1 MFIDELQKIVNERLN
16 INYVNECVN
25 LSKFEYLK
33 SIDDSIDSIECSD
46 DLILPNKL
54 ILDVEKIFK
63 KAFENYSKT
72 IIKNRIEQGL
82 FFVSLI
88 FNDLYFSDDI
98 EFKRVFKSGVPICKD
113 MIINF
118 ISIKNY
124 YEIKNVLLKN
134 EIISEIDMI
143 LPDKR
148 IQYSKTFKLSKQY
161 VLNESYKYK
170 IKLIRKPNKY
180 VSKFLVF
187 KKHSLLFGNKQKSF
201 KNNFLPFD
209 NDQKNLQYLYQKQMF
224 FDESFFDELEKNI
237 PDYRDY
243 LDDYKSKIGKEVKK
257 LLAFHKALNSHVFS
271 SSEAYGRIYLPFH
284 YIPSEYRKCIRIGNN
299 EKLFETFDIKC
310 CFVFLSA
317 QIIKNETNDVDLKEE
332 CNKIIELTRNDIYKE
347 ILEYNGLSCTNS
359 KRAKLKS
366 LVMKWL
372 FSNLQDR
379 RFIMASSID
388 MQYIDLY
395 FKNTFPLFYSKIVFY
410 KTRSFYSL
418 NDDNNIVKTE
428 KSDLS
433 YSCFE
438 YESNIMFNKI
448 LPSLNTK
455 FEKIPFISLHDAIF
469 IPERFKNMKK
479 RIKNAI
485 ISMMNELE

>member
-25 LSKFEYLK
+25 LSKFDYLK
-33 SIDDSIDSIECSD
+33 SIDDSIEYKD
-46 DLILPNKL
+46 DLILPNRL
-54 ILDVEKIFK
+54 ISDIEKIFK
-63 KAFENYSKT
+63 KSFEKCSKT

-98 EFKRVFKSGVPICKD
+98 EFKRVFKNGVPICKD

-118 ISIKNY
+118 IPIKNY
-124 YEIKNVLLKN
+124 YEIKKVLEDN
-134 EIISEIDMI
+134 NIISEIDMI

-148 IQYSKTFKLSKQY
+148 IQYSKTFKLAKQY
-161 VLNESYKYK
+161 ILAETYKYK
-170 IKLIRKPNKY
+170 IKLIRKQNKY

-187 KKHSLLFGNKQKSF
+187 KKHGFLFGNKQKSF
-201 KNNFLPFD
+201 KGDFLPFD

-224 FDESFFDELEKNI
+224 FDESFFNELEKNI
-237 PDYRDY
+237 PDYKDY
-243 LDDYKSKIGKEVKK
+243 LNDYKSKTGKEVKK

-299 EKLFETFDIKC
+299 EKLIEAFDIKC

-317 QIIKNETNDVDLKEE
+317 KIIKNETTDIDLKNE
-332 CNKIIELTRNDIYKE
+332 CNEIIELTRSDIYKE
-347 ILEYNGLSCTNS
+347 ILEYNGLCCTNN
-359 KRAKLKS
+359 KRIKLKS

-379 RFIMASSID
+379 RLITASSID
-388 MQYIDLY
+388 MQYIDMY
-395 FKNTFPLFYSKIVFY
+395 FKNKFPLFYSKIIFY

-418 NDDNNIVKTE
+418 NDEKNIVKTE
-428 KSDLS
+428 KSDLP

-438 YESNIMFNKI
+438 YESNIMFTKI
-448 LPSLNTK
+448 LPGLNEK
-455 FEKIPFISLHDAIF
+455 FDEVPFISLHDAIF
-469 IPERFKNMKK
+469 IPERFKSMKK
-479 RIKNAI
+479 RIKTYI
-485 ISMMNELE
+485 ISMMNEIE